1 MRNLNGEED
10 GNDDDQHQG
19 GRVGVPLSPLLVL
32 PRSTS
37 EDGKSLSVQP
47 SSPSLSS
54 LLRLLA
60 DRQPASSLL
69 RSPHGGEEEDVED
82 DQGDA
87 GQELDEEAAEPRK
100 KKKEKKKRV
109 ITHQKKVM
117 K

>member
-1 MRNLNGEED
+1 MRNFNGEED
-10 GNDDDQHQG
+10 GDDDDQHQC

-47 SSPSLSS
+47 SFPPLSS

-69 RSPHGGEEEDVED
+69 GSPHGGEEEDVED

-87 GQELDEEAAEPRK
+87 GQELDKEAAEPRK
-100 KKKEKKKRV
+100 KKKEKKRV